1 MTTHR
6 SARRR
11 ATTKRQND
19 MTKTK
24 TAAKKKAAPKKEE
37 SPATPERV
45 KVRIEKAGE
54 YDTGTTTWTFAPGKK
69 TTLPLA
75 NAKRHAEAGNVT
87 IL

>member
-1 MTTHR
+1 
-6 SARRR
+6 
-11 ATTKRQND
+11 

-24 TAAKKKAAPKKEE
+24 TAATKKAATKKEG
-37 SPATPERV
+37 PAQPERV
-45 KVRIEKAGE
+45 TVRIEKTGE
-54 YDTGTTTWTFAPGKK
+54 YDTGTTTWTFAQGKK